1 MTAHTLEYTGER
13 HLPWSVD
20 YQTSYEHVH
29 RYLLACEYAEGKRV
43 LDITCGEGYGS
54 ALLAR
59 VARSVIGVDIDATT
73 VRHARKQHGGP
84 NTHFVRA
91 DAQAFALAPGS
102 IDLVVSFETIEHFMG
117 HASFLA
123 NMRAVLAPDG
133 ILIISTPNRHIY
145 TDAVETD
152 LHNPFHQKELYRE
165 EFVDLLKEYFPQ
177 VQLLGQSLVTGSAVG
192 TAHGETFLRDEQ
204 TSRLRFTAI
213 DAGQTDYPLRQES
226 ALVPRYYLAVC
237 GRAALPARPNSVML
251 DNNETLYH
259 HFTEQV
265 AALQTL
271 NGIYRETEE
280 QRGAALS
287 AFEASE
293 AAGARLNA
301 ALAET
306 QTAFARAEA
315 QLTET
320 REVLAETQSTL
331 ADTRG
336 ESERTGAA
344 LSQARAGL
352 AGAQNELTRTRDEL
366 AETQAA
372 LSEVMERLAETQRM
386 ANERVKVI
394 EQRLARILRQRLP
407 RAGARSAANGSAA
420 DLRALIMVPGGVN
433 YFYDDT
439 GLRVAEALESL
450 GFVTAVTTLDALTE
464 ERYDLC
470 IIVNVAEVIHGVGDE
485 ERAIGLLAKV
495 HDVAPTC
502 AAMTLDSVKTH
513 WFSGNVYYCEKVRI
527 RSIIDLGFHD
537 QRALLPDHMGN
548 VRYVF
553 AFNGL
558 TQSERQSLD
567 RVPTTLGD
575 RPVPWVMVGHQTA
588 ERARLAR
595 EMMDDYDTAGV
606 VYLPYLTAFT
616 AQGPHLTGPQLD
628 TLLSHARYQIWCSHH
643 TNFYLESERFR
654 ASLLTG
660 GVPVKALLYPL
671 EAQQD
676 APFSYLLVDADALI
690 DYLQHLDF
698 AATRQRFRDD
708 FVALPTLD
716 EGLLQALVSL
726 TDG

>member
-1 MTAHTLEYTGER
+1 MTEQMLEYTGER
-13 HLPWSVD
+13 HLPWSID

-59 VARSVIGVDIDATT
+59 VARSVIGVDIDPPT

-102 IDLVVSFETIEHFMG
+102 IDLVVSFETIEHFTG

-123 NMRAVLAPDG
+123 NMRAALAPDG

-145 TDAVETD
+145 TDAVDAEQ
-152 LHNPFHQKELYRE
+152 HNPFHQKELYRE

-177 VQLLGQSLVTGSAVG
+177 VQLLGQSLVTGSVVG
-192 TAHGETFLRDEQ
+192 TAHGETFLRDKQ

-213 DAGQTDYPLRQES
+213 DAGQTDYPLRQEG

-237 GRAALPARPNSVML
+237 GSASLPARPNSIML

-271 NGIYRETEE
+271 NDIYRETEE
-280 QRGAALS
+280 QRVAAVA
-287 AFEASE
+287 AFAVSEEAT
-293 AAGARLNA
+293 ARENA

-306 QTAFARAEA
+306 QTAFARAET

-320 REVLAETQSTL
+320 QAVLAEAQSAL

-336 ESERTGAA
+336 ELEKTGAA
-344 LSQARAGL
+344 LLQTREGL
-352 AGAQNELTRTRDEL
+352 AGAQKELTGTRDEL

-372 LSEVMERLAETQRM
+372 LSETVERLAETQRM
-386 ANERVKVI
+386 ANQRVKVI
-394 EQRLARILRQRLP
+394 EQRFARILRQRLP
-407 RAGARSAANGSAA
+407 HAGARSAANGNAA
-420 DLRALIMVPGGVN
+420 DLRALIIVPGGVN

-450 GFVTAVTTLDALTE
+450 GFVTAVTTLGALTE

-470 IIVNVAEVIHGVGDE
+470 IIVNVAEVIYGVGDE
-485 ERAIGLLAKV
+485 ERAIGLLEKV
-495 HDVAPTC
+495 HAVAPTC

-513 WFSGNVYYCEKVRI
+513 WFSGNVYYCEKARI

-558 TQSERQSLD
+558 TQSERQALD
-567 RVPTTLGD
+567 QAPATPGD
-575 RPVPWVMVGHQTA
+575 RPVPWVMVGHQTT

-595 EMMDDYDTAGV
+595 ELTEDYDTAGV

-616 AQGPHLTGPQLD
+616 AQGPHLNGPQLD

-660 GVPVKALLYPL
+660 GVPVKALLHPL

-676 APFSYLLVDADALI
+676 APFAYLLVDADALV

-698 AATRQRFRDD
+698 TATRQQFRDD